1 MLNAEVRI
9 DQLQGISPEQAGAML
24 APVTESLQTCR
35 PKQRTRLR
43 IRIVADADGASL
55 RLDPNTRTDPNTRRC
70 VLEAL
75 SMMEVE
81 SALADDANSPSDAP
95 PRIESQLTINW

>member
-1 MLNAEVRI
+1 
-9 DQLQGISPEQAGAML
+9 ML

-43 IRIVADADGASL
+43 IRIVADADGARL

-75 SMMEVE
+75 SMMEVDG
-81 SALADDANSPSDAP
+81 ALAAGASSPSDAP